1 MKGVPFVRDIVTP
14 GDGGVCM
21 AAIAR
26 LYLAY
31 SRRSDRGDGAKSSLR
46 TADAFSVVASLPP
59 KNSYYFRRERSDD
72 R

>member
-21 AAIAR
+21 AATAR